1 MWPHRG
7 CPNCH
12 LPVIFWFGTVVGEH
26 GAARIRR
33 ESRAK
38 RQTSDIP
45 HPAPRI
51 LFMSDADINSPVRSP
66 LRRLTGVQIVGTGSY
81 VPEKVVTNEALA
93 SLGCDADW
101 IIQRTG
107 IRERRHAPPEISTGD
122 MAVEAAERCIASADI
137 DRARI
142 DLLIV
147 ATLSPDYLLP
157 ATSSAITDRL
167 KLNCAAMDVSAACAG
182 FMYALITGMQ
192 YVSTGCSNTA
202 LVIGADTNS
211 RVMNP
216 ADKKTYP
223 LFGDGAGAVLITKGS
238 AEQGLLSYTLG
249 ADGSGEQLLV
259 RPAGGSRA
267 PLNGCKPGSDWFV
280 KMDGRPVFKWAV
292 RLLDDSSRQVL
303 HAAGYKTSDV
313 GLWIFHQANIRI
325 LDAASDAL
333 AIDRAKVETHLDRY
347 GNTSA
352 GSVPIALDE
361 ALRGGR
367 FKSGDLLLM
376 CGFGGGLSWGTALMR
391 W

>member
-1 MWPHRG
+1 MNG
-7 CPNCH
+7 
-12 LPVIFWFGTVVGEH
+12 
-26 GAARIRR
+26 
-33 ESRAK
+33 
-38 RQTSDIP
+38 
-45 HPAPRI
+45 
-51 LFMSDADINSPVRSP
+51 ADILTPVRSP
-66 LRRLTGVQIVGTGSY
+66 LRRLTGVQIIGTGSY
-81 VPEKVVTNEALA
+81 VPDKVVTNDALA

-122 MAVEAAERCIASADI
+122 MALAAAERCIQAAEI
-137 DRARI
+137 DRRHI
-142 DLLIV
+142 DLLLL

-157 ATSSAITDRL
+157 ATASVLQDRL
-167 KLNCAAMDVSAACAG
+167 GLSCAAMDVSAACAG
-182 FMYALITGMQ
+182 FMYALVTGMQ
-192 YVSTGCSNTA
+192 FVGTGCSNVA

-216 ADKKTYP
+216 DDKKTYP
-223 LFGDGAGAVLITKGS
+223 LFGDGAGAVLITKGT
-238 AEQGLLSYTLG
+238 AEQGLLAYTLG

-259 RPAGGSRA
+259 RPTGGSKV
-267 PLNGCKPGSDWFV
+267 PLNGSTPGTDWFV

-303 HAAGYKTSDV
+303 NAAGCKTSDV
-313 GLWIFHQANIRI
+313 DLWLFHQANIRI
-325 LDAASDAL
+325 LEAAADAL
-333 AIDRAKVETHLDRY
+333 AIDRKKVETHIDRY

-367 FKSGDLLLM
+367 FSRGDLLLL
-376 CGFGGGLSWGTALMR
+376 CGFGGGLSWGTALLR